1 MGLVILANACW
12 YTGSIVAV
20 SINRHEKMATIY
32 LIGSILALVLLLF
45 LGKHYGLSG
54 IAESLLA
61 IDVHMTLFVLRQSIA
76 LTHDK
81 LLAVI
86 LPVALFPINGIKNL
100 KKKSHGVY

>member
-1 MGLVILANACW
+1 ML
-12 YTGSIVAV
+12 
-20 SINRHEKMATIY
+20 Y
-32 LIGSILALVLLLF
+32 LTGSILALGLSLF

-61 IDVHMTLFVLRQSIA
+61 IDVLMTLFVLRQSIA

-86 LPVALFPINGIKNL
+86 LAVVLFPFNGLKML
-100 KKKSHGVY
+100 KKKSNGIY